1 MPVSLKP
8 FLFEMI
14 YRESLLVMMTE
25 YDPFLRVPE
34 LKELCLDKCE
44 IAQLECILDCNNDV
58 NCISDCIR
66 HATDCIEGN
75 ATDRDFWFK
84 PGFQAEIS
92 SFQFSL
98 RLSM

>member
-1 MPVSLKP
+1 
-8 FLFEMI
+8 MI
-14 YRESLLVMMTE
+14 YRESLLMMMTE